1 MSEKR
6 GSSASQIRLIVV
18 IVIGLAAIIL
28 AFQNRE
34 PVSTKFLMFETT
46 MPRIALIL
54 LTAVFGFLAGYLAR
68 GSRRRQG

>member
-1 MSEKR
+1 MAEKKASS
-6 GSSASQIRLIVV
+6 GSQLRLIVV

-34 PVSTKFLMFETT
+34 PVSTRFLMFEVT

-54 LTAVFGFLAGYLAR
+54 LTAVLSFVAGYLAR
-68 GSRRRQG
+68 VSRRN

>member
-6 GSSASQIRLIVV
+6 ASSWSQLRLIIVV
-18 IVIGLAAIIL
+18 VIGLAAIVL
-28 AFQNRE
+28 AVQNRE
-34 PVSTKFLMFETT
+34 LVSTKFLMFEVT

-68 GSRRRQG
+68 GSRGR